1 MDKSGKIVTIVLWVL
16 VIISAV
22 LVVSLMANV
31 GEDYKTDPVLAGW
44 INTNLIWAYILLAVG
59 AGIAIISGLFHMIT
73 DIKAAKGGLI
83 ALVAIGVVALVSYL
97 ISSDAIPQFIG
108 VQRFINNGTLTPQVA
123 RWVDTGLHATYILL
137 GLAVL
142 SIVYSAVSRLFK

>member
-1 MDKSGKIVTIVLWVL
+1 MDKTGKIVTIILWVL

-22 LVVSLMANV
+22 LIVSLMANI
-31 GEDYKTDPVLAGW
+31 GEDADPTMGSW

-73 DIKAAKGGLI
+73 DMKAAKGGLI
-83 ALVAIGVVALVSYL
+83 ALVFLGAVALVSYL
-97 ISSDAIPQFIG
+97 ISSDAIPQFVG
-108 VQRFINNGTLTPQVA
+108 VQRFINDGTLTSTVSK
-123 RWVDTGLHATYILL
+123 WVDTGLHATYILI

-142 SIVYSAVSRLFK
+142 SIAYSSVSRLFN

>member
-1 MDKSGKIVTIVLWVL
+1 MDKSGKIVTILLWVL

-22 LVVSLMANV
+22 LIVSLMANI
-31 GEDYKTDPVLAGW
+31 GEDTDPTMGSW

-59 AGIAIISGLFHMIT
+59 AGIAIISGLFHMFT

-83 ALVAIGVVALVSYL
+83 ALVFLGAVVLVSYL
-97 ISSDAIPQFIG
+97 ISSDAIPQFVG
-108 VQRFINNGTLTPQVA
+108 VQEFINDGTLTPSVS

-142 SIVYSAVSRLFK
+142 SIAYSSVSRLFN